1 MIDKFFERKNFY
13 DPHGM
18 FSSSWSKNYMTQVIP
33 KSDELP
39 ISSNVPD
46 NYEDDYEL
54 GKNSTEKFV
63 LPIVSQHRDD
73 SYRKLMSNPTQR
85 NEFIEHFFTNIF
97 NIESKDKLKN
107 LMAKAVAD
115 PRNSNDD
122 DIYQYIKQHLD
133 EGSSD
138 PLNEFSKVV
147 KSLLQTRWQRKELV
161 KETVT
166 ILHRLKRLGKIN
178 GLVSIGD
185 TGKLVRELT
194 ENEFVSGNVWIVHD
208 DLGGLVQMI
217 ERGSENEVGEFVQID
232 YNNPIFIKIP
242 SESADLITLNIGL
255 HHFPQETILPFLNEV
270 YRILRKGGL
279 FIVREHDASPE
290 IIPVLDLAH
299 SIFNAVT
306 GVSPLN
312 DRHEIRAFRPILEW
326 RKIIESVGLTD
337 SYLYD
342 IESGDPTI
350 DEMMCFYKQ
359 SLLLS
364 PDENRS
370 SNVVTKKKADLRPAL
385 SDVIPKEMAL
395 IIENM
400 ANQAPNLALEL
411 SRVGIAKTITLLI
424 DLTENLKNV
433 DLVQSNKPLELLMG
447 GLSRQALDPLISM
460 LNDFQLHLQSAER
473 TEAEI
478 KLIPDEFIVLL
489 KGFLK
494 NAHKGSASPMELVIA
509 GVLKEINTFL
519 SSSKKEENTTA
530 VKVYR
535 NRYVLI
541 IFNVNLSCVAQLLI
555 LCINLTCS

>member
-1 MIDKFFERKNFY
+1 MIDNFFEKKNFY

-33 KSDELP
+33 KSDELL
-39 ISSNVPD
+39 ISSKVPD
-46 NYEDDYEL
+46 NSEDDYEL

-359 SLLLS
+359 SLLS
-364 PDENRS
+364 PDENRT
-370 SNVVTKKKADLRPAL
+370 SNVVTKKRSDLKPAL

-424 DLTENLKNV
+424 DLTENLKNI
-433 DLVQSNKPLELLMG
+433 DFVQSNKPLELLMS

-519 SSSKKEENTTA
+519 SSSEKEENTTA

-535 NRYVLI
+535 HRYLLI

-555 LCINLTCS
+555 LCNNLTCS

>member
-1 MIDKFFERKNFY
+1 MIDNFFDRKNFY

-33 KSDELP
+33 KSDELL
-39 ISSNVPD
+39 ISSKVPD
-46 NYEDDYEL
+46 NYENDYEL

-342 IESGDPTI
+342 IQSGDPTI

-359 SLLLS
+359 SLLS
-364 PDENRS
+364 PDENRT
-370 SNVVTKKKADLRPAL
+370 SNVVTKKRSDLKPAL

-411 SRVGIAKTITLLI
+411 SRVGIAKTIILLI
-424 DLTENLKNV
+424 DLTEN
-433 DLVQSNKPLELLMG
+433 
-447 GLSRQALDPLISM
+447 
-460 LNDFQLHLQSAER
+460 FQPNH
-473 TEAEI
+473 
-478 KLIPDEFIVLL
+478 
-489 KGFLK
+489 G
-494 NAHKGSASPMELVIA
+494 
-509 GVLKEINTFL
+509 
-519 SSSKKEENTTA
+519 
-530 VKVYR
+530 
-535 NRYVLI
+535 
-541 IFNVNLSCVAQLLI
+541 LLI
-555 LCINLTCS
+555 HS

>member
-33 KSDELP
+33 KSDELL
-39 ISSNVPD
+39 ISSKVPD

-122 DIYQYIKQHLD
+122 DIYQYIKEHLD

-279 FIVREHDASPE
+279 FIVREHDATPE
-290 IIPVLDLAH
+290 IIPILDLAH
-299 SIFNAVT
+299 STFNAVT
-306 GVSPLN
+306 GVSQLN

-326 RKIIESVGLTD
+326 RKIMESVGLTD
-337 SYLYD
+337 SYLYE
-342 IESGDPTI
+342 IEAGDPTI

-359 SLLLS
+359 SLL
-364 PDENRS
+364 PDEDNT
-370 SNVVTKKKADLRPAL
+370 SNIVVSKEKFDVRPAL
-385 SDVIPKEMAL
+385 SDLIPKEMAL
-395 IIENM
+395 KIENM

-411 SRVGIAKTITLLI
+411 SRIGIANTITLLI
-424 DLTENLKNV
+424 DLTENLKKA
-433 DLVQSNKPLELLMG
+433 DFVQSNKPLELLMG
-447 GLSRQALDPLISM
+447 GLSKQVLDPLISM
-460 LNDFQLHLQSAER
+460 LNDLQLHLQSAER
-473 TEAEI
+473 TKTEI

-489 KGFLK
+489 KGFVK
-494 NAHKGSASPMELVIA
+494 NADEGKASPMELVIA
-509 GVLKEINTFL
+509 GVLKEVNAFL
-519 SSSKKEENTTA
+519 SSSKEDDDDTA

-535 NRYVLI
+535 HRYVNY
-541 IFNVNLSCVAQLLI
+541 FQCQSCV
-555 LCINLTCS
+555 

>member
-1 MIDKFFERKNFY
+1 MIDNFFEKKNFY

-33 KSDELP
+33 KSDELL
-39 ISSNVPD
+39 ISSKVPD
-46 NYEDDYEL
+46 NSEDDYEL

-364 PDENRS
+364 PDENRT
-370 SNVVTKKKADLRPAL
+370 SNVVTKKRSDLKPAL

-424 DLTENLKNV
+424 DLTENLKNI
-433 DLVQSNKPLELLMG
+433 DFVQSNKPLELLMS

-519 SSSKKEENTTA
+519 SSSEKEENTTA

-535 NRYVLI
+535 HRYLLI

-555 LCINLTCS
+555 LCNNLTCS

>member
-1 MIDKFFERKNFY
+1 MIDNFFEKKNFY

-33 KSDELP
+33 KSDELL
-39 ISSNVPD
+39 ISSKVPD
-46 NYEDDYEL
+46 DYEDDYEL

-63 LPIVSQHRDD
+63 LPIVSQHRND

-306 GVSPLN
+306 GVSPF
-312 DRHEIRAFRPILEW
+312 E
-326 RKIIESVGLTD
+326 
-337 SYLYD
+337 
-342 IESGDPTI
+342 
-350 DEMMCFYKQ
+350 
-359 SLLLS
+359 
-364 PDENRS
+364 
-370 SNVVTKKKADLRPAL
+370 
-385 SDVIPKEMAL
+385 
-395 IIENM
+395 
-400 ANQAPNLALEL
+400 
-411 SRVGIAKTITLLI
+411 
-424 DLTENLKNV
+424 
-433 DLVQSNKPLELLMG
+433 
-447 GLSRQALDPLISM
+447 
-460 LNDFQLHLQSAER
+460 
-473 TEAEI
+473 
-478 KLIPDEFIVLL
+478 
-489 KGFLK
+489 
-494 NAHKGSASPMELVIA
+494 
-509 GVLKEINTFL
+509 
-519 SSSKKEENTTA
+519 
-530 VKVYR
+530 
-535 NRYVLI
+535 
-541 IFNVNLSCVAQLLI
+541 
-555 LCINLTCS
+555 

>member
-1 MIDKFFERKNFY
+1 MIDNFFEKKNFY

-33 KSDELP
+33 KSDELL
-39 ISSNVPD
+39 ISSKVPD
-46 NYEDDYEL
+46 NSEDDYEL

-359 SLLLS
+359 SLLS
-364 PDENRS
+364 PDENRT
-370 SNVVTKKKADLRPAL
+370 SNVVTKKRSDLKPAL

-424 DLTENLKNV
+424 DLTENLKNI
-433 DLVQSNKPLELLMG
+433 DFVQSNKPLELLMS

-460 LNDFQLHLQSAER
+460 LSDFQLHLQSAER

-519 SSSKKEENTTA
+519 SSSEKEENTTA

-535 NRYVLI
+535 HRYVLI
-541 IFNVNLSCVAQLLI
+541 IFNVNLSCVAQLLTI
-555 LCINLTCS
+555 LCNNLTCS